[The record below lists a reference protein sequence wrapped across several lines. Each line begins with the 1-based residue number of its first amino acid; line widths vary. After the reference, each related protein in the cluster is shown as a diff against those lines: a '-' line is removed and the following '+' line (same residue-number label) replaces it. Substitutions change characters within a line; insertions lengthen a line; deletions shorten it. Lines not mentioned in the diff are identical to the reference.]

1 MAVKDS
7 RDLMFSEVLE
17 RLDGDMGFFLELA
30 NEFLLGF
37 ESSWLRLKGAVEGG
51 NYETVHFE
59 AHSLKSALAN
69 LGAVSAAEIC
79 GELEKLGRFRGDLG
93 GGGRLIVGL
102 WDAVGRFQGLVAAE
116 EKKAVV

>member
-1 MAVKDS
+1 MSVKDS
-7 RDLMFSEVLE
+7 RDLMISEVLE

-30 NEFLLGF
+30 TEFLAGF
-37 ESSWLRLKGAVEGG
+37 ETSWRRLKDAVEGG
-51 NYETVHFE
+51 DHETVHFE

-93 GGGRLIVGL
+93 GGGRLISGL
-102 WDAVGRFQGLVAAE
+102 WEAVGRFQGLVAAE
-116 EKKAVV
+116 LG